1 MEKET
6 MKDLI
11 LQVLTNEPKNASE
24 IIELVGCETEYN
36 KFCEVLTDLM
46 VEQKVDWVVGG
57 FVLSKENLLNNPAGH
72 TAHNTKKDMKVQA
85 YLKNHSKNEFYIK
98 PLRKGYYAVIDGYD
112 KSMASLEIS
121 EEAAINK
128 MNELNQLRNGRI

>member
-1 MEKET
+1 MQIKVKSLPYILVVRKEPVSL
-6 MKDLI
+6 KC
-11 LQVLTNEPKNASE
+11 QKE
-24 IIELVGCETEYN
+24 INQLKI
-36 KFCEVLTDLM
+36 
-46 VEQKVDWVVGG
+46 
-57 FVLSKENLLNNPAGH
+57 
-72 TAHNTKKDMKVQA
+72 KDMKVQA
-85 YLKNHSKNEFYIK
+85 YLKNHSKNEFYVK

>member
-1 MEKET
+1 
-6 MKDLI
+6 
-11 LQVLTNEPKNASE
+11 
-24 IIELVGCETEYN
+24 
-36 KFCEVLTDLM
+36 
-46 VEQKVDWVVGG
+46 
-57 FVLSKENLLNNPAGH
+57 
-72 TAHNTKKDMKVQA
+72 MKVQA

-98 PLRKGYYAVIDGYD
+98 PLKKKRYYAVMDGYD